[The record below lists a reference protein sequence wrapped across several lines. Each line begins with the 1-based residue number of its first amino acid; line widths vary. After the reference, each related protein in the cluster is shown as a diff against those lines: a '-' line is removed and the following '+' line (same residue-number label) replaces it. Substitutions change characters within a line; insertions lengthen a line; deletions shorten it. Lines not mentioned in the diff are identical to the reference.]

1 VIPAAVI
8 ERIREHNDIVT
19 VIDRRCPLKPVG
31 NRSIGRC
38 PFHALDE
45 DRSLLVDPARRRF
58 VCLGCGAAGDVLEFV
73 RRFDGV
79 PLDAAARSLGART
92 DELTHFDAAPAT
104 VAPLV
109 RAPAFRITRAG
120 ALVDLRVCPQPVLK
134 IGRLRGCHLLLA
146 DDPQVSRLHAVI
158 ELEDPIRIID
168 LGTPTGTWINGEQLL
183 TRGVLELGDEV
194 RIGEHGLE
202 LLELVGVDRDE
213 LPEPG
218 PQASARLCV
227 GEAARAV
234 REQRFADAWSLLG
247 LAWRSVGDPTLRDVA
262 QELERVLGGTPSA
275 WPEPRPNTACWLDA
289 AALAGLDDLRRAW
302 LGRLA
307 DLDEGRA
314 LELAVLLD
322 RDDDAARMVYADW
335 LQQRGDPRG
344 ELIALQLA
352 DAGGRLDH
360 DGHARLEALWQVHGE
375 RWSAEFVRLGA
386 EVEFRRGFPWL
397 VRHPGLWTV
406 VLIELVRRW
415 TTIERI
421 EGPKVPDVLVDRCTA

>member
-1 VIPAAVI
+1 MIPAAVI
-8 ERIREHNDIVT
+8 ERLREHNDIVA
-19 VIDRRCPLKPVG
+19 VVDRRCPLERLVD
-31 NRSIGRC
+31 RSLGEC
-38 PFHALDE
+38 PFHADE
-45 DRSLLVDPARRRF
+45 GRSLLVDPARRRF
-58 VCLGCGAAGDVLEFV
+58 ACLGCGAAGDVLEFV

-79 PLDAAARSLGART
+79 TLDEAARSLGARVDEIT
-92 DELTHFDAAPAT
+92 DEDDAPSRL
-104 VAPLV
+104 APLI

-120 ALVDLRVCPQPVLK
+120 ALVDLRVCAQSVLK

-158 ELEDPIRIID
+158 ELEEPIRIID
-168 LGTPTGTWINGEQLL
+168 LGTPTGTWINGKQLL
-183 TRGVLELGDEV
+183 ARGVLELGDEV
-194 RIGEHGLE
+194 RVGEHE
-202 LLELVGVDRDE
+202 LELVGLVSVDRDE
-213 LPEPG
+213 LPDPG
-218 PQASARLCV
+218 AQATARLCV
-227 GEAARAV
+227 AEATRAI

-247 LAWRSVGDPTLRDVA
+247 LAWRSVGDPALREVA
-262 QELERVLGGTPSA
+262 KQLERVLGETPSA
-275 WPEPRPNTACWLDA
+275 WPEQSPNTARWLDA
-289 AALAGLDDLRRAW
+289 AALARLDELRRAW

-307 DLDEGRA
+307 DEDEGRA

-322 RDDDAARMVYADW
+322 REDDAARMVYADW

-386 EVEFRRGFPWL
+386 DVELRRGFPWR
-397 VRHPGLWTV
+397 VRHPGLWSV
-406 VLIELVRRW
+406 ALIELVRRW